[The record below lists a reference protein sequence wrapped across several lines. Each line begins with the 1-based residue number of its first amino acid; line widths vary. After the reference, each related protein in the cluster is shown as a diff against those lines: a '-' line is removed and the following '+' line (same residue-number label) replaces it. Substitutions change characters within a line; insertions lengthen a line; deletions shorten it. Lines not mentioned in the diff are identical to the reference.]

1 MHPILQF
8 QRVGK
13 RFGQFKAINQF
24 DMEISEGEVVGLTG
38 LTGSGKS
45 VVAQLIAGLH
55 TPTEGRI
62 LYKGNLLQRD
72 NPEIEVIHQ
81 VPALVNTM
89 TVTMNVFLGRE
100 LFIPFVGRILHIPDQ
115 PRMEVKT
122 RRALQTFGTANIEL
136 DEIVSNLSAEQRQ
149 IVAISRAL
157 VGNPQLIVLDDVTES
172 LNYTNQQQLLSLIQT
187 WRRENITVL
196 FSSSNLDHLFAVTD
210 RIFVMQQGMIVG
222 SCETDE
228 TSHEEIV
235 SAMVGYDRSEKDI
248 PAILALDSYYRAR
261 QRTNQLYQ
269 QSSLLKEQIIRGQ
282 TDSLHQQLLAQ
293 LSKQVRALDQANSAL
308 QNAQR
313 RLLTEREG
321 ERKHLARELH
331 DQVIQDLLSVSYELE
346 ALSNDNDL
354 VIGAQADLDS
364 IRDNIRKLIEDVRRI
379 CSNLRPPTIDSLGLK
394 AAIQSHTKA
403 WSERAGIPVQ
413 LSFDLQTERLP
424 EETELS
430 IFRIIQEGLNNI
442 YQHTS
447 ATRVEINLHSLSP
460 RALMLSIA
468 DNGEGLPDDFDF
480 VTMGKEGH
488 YGLLGISERVALL
501 RGHVRFVKRE
511 EGGLI
516 IQAEIPH
523 PRTPQ
528 RNNLTTYSTPYP

>member
-1 MHPILQF
+1 MQPILQF
-8 QRVGK
+8 EGVSK
-13 RFGQFKAINQF
+13 RFGQFKAIHQF
-24 DMEISEGEVVGLTG
+24 EIEIAEGEVVGLTG

-62 LYKGNLLQRD
+62 LYKGNSLHRD
-72 NPEIEVIHQ
+72 NPEVEVIHQ

-89 TVTMNVFLGRE
+89 SVTMNVFLGRE
-100 LFIPFVGRILHIPDQ
+100 LFIPLIGHVLHIPDQ

-122 RRALQTFGTANIEL
+122 RRALQTFLNTGIEL

-157 VGNPQLIVLDDVTES
+157 VGSPQLIVLDDVTES
-172 LNYTNQQQLLSLIQT
+172 LNYTNQQQLLSLIQA
-187 WRRENITVL
+187 WRQENITVL
-196 FSSSNLDHLFAVTD
+196 FCSSNLDHLFAVTD

-293 LSKQVRALDQANSAL
+293 LSKQVRALDQANGAL

-346 ALSNDNDL
+346 AISSDD
-354 VIGAQADLDS
+354 GFSGEAKADLHG
-364 IRDNIRKLIEDVRRI
+364 IRDNIRKLVEDVRRI

-394 AAIQSHTKA
+394 AAIQSHTNA
-403 WSERAGIPVQ
+403 WSERVGIPVQ
-413 LSFDLQTERLP
+413 LSFDLHTERLP

-430 IFRIIQEGLNNI
+430 IFRIIQESLNNI
-442 YQHTS
+442 NQHTS
-447 ATRVEINLHSLSP
+447 ATNVEISLHSLSP

-468 DNGEGLPDDFDF
+468 DNGAGLPDDFDF
-480 VTMGKEGH
+480 VTMGTEGH

-511 EGGLI
+511 GGGLI

-523 PRTPQ
+523 PRAPQ
-528 RNNLTTYSTPYP
+528 RHNGTTFSNRYP